1 MQKSCSLENE
11 RWGIDLLFYQLLS
24 AAKTI
29 LTPIVL
35 QQKTTTLKRMMVAH
49 LLLKSRLCRIGFIES
64 FKPPLLK
71 VGVRKN
77 IPVCPD

>member
-1 MQKSCSLENE
+1 MEESCSLENE
-11 RWGIDLLFYQLLS
+11 RWGIDLQLLS
-24 AAKTI
+24 ATKTI
-29 LTPIVL
+29 LTPIIL
-35 QQKTTTLKRMMVAH
+35 QQKTTTLKRMVVAH
-49 LLLKSRLCRIGFIES
+49 LVLKSRLCRIGFIES